1 MKEIILK
8 EIEKLRVASNNGEI
22 EGDEFLDKFF
32 SLRKILKLESDVIFD
47 DIHELFIHT
56 QITLD
61 NEGNLGKYNIIQ
73 LLEDCTKEIL
83 EVKGIGLSK

>member
-8 EIEKLRVASNNGEI
+8 EIEKLRVASNNGKI
-22 EGDEFLDKFF
+22 EVDEFVDKFF
-32 SLRKILKLESDVIFD
+32 SLRKILKLESDLIFD
-47 DIHELFIHT
+47 DIRELFIQS

-61 NEGNLGKYNIIQ
+61 DEGNLGKYDMIR

-83 EVKGIGLSK
+83 EKHLDK

>member
-22 EGDEFLDKFF
+22 EVDEFLDKFF

-47 DIHELFIHT
+47 DIHELFIQT

-61 NEGNLGKYNIIQ
+61 NEGNLGKYDIIQ

-83 EVKGIGLSK
+83 EKHLDK